1 MYKTNQLLLLCLFII
16 AMTSCKKDDLPN
28 EIEEPDFSIQST
40 TDFAVI
46 SQYENGWIK
55 EGRYPASGNPMKEFE
70 YYENGYIKTAKI
82 YSTLGAYHLSMEV
95 ARSINNKP
103 EWSKYYYSDGSLWI
117 ETIYE
122 NGLPSVKKVYDNK
135 RITTHEY
142 TDGMLTSSTFLSND
156 ESITTSNK
164 LNASASNRTVSVYVN
179 DNTYFEQ
186 TSTFEPKLGDGLY
199 SDFEIQVGNPFGEIE
214 GDYINLF
221 ESYATS
227 PSWERY
233 LEAAN
238 FVRPYILLDQTYI
251 SGNEFIRSFAIS
263 TELYQSIIEQYPFN
277 EQGILVGG
285 SRYIDGYS
293 NIQLPFDVRD
303 SLANVYENDSAN
315 YVLKYG
321 DEYIEKIG
329 YGKSMMLIGAIRNL
343 PTNALLADELRQIAD
358 KKLDAL
364 TSENSPALTAEEQ
377 AMLDK
382 VWFEVRFFSYVPEHR
397 SGVVINSYQD
407 YQQTVEAVDDAELSV
422 IQLEYKSC
430 EYL

>member
-1 MYKTNQLLLLCLFII
+1 
-16 AMTSCKKDDLPN
+16 MTSCKKDDLPN

-135 RITTHEY
+135 GITTHEY

-238 FVRPYILLDQTYI
+238 FVRPYILLDHTYI
-251 SGNEFIRSFAIS
+251 YGNEFIRSFAIS

-407 YQQTVEAVDDAELSV
+407 YQQTVEAVDDTELSV

>member
-1 MYKTNQLLLLCLFII
+1 MCKANQLLLLCLFII
-16 AMTSCKKDDLPN
+16 AITSCKKDDLQN
-28 EIEEPDFSIQST
+28 EIEKPDFSIQST

-70 YYENGYIKTAKI
+70 YHENGYIKSAKI

-95 ARSINNKP
+95 ARNIDNKP
-103 EWSKYYYSDGSLWI
+103 EWSKYYKSDGSLWI

-122 NGLPSVKKVYDNK
+122 NGRPDMKKVYGDK
-135 RITTHEY
+135 GVTTHQY
-142 TDGMLTSSTFLSND
+142 ADGILTSSTYTSQD

-186 TSTFEPKLGDGLY
+186 TSTSEPKLGNGLY
-199 SDFEIQVGNPFGEIE
+199 SDFEIQVGNPFGEVE
-214 GDYINLF
+214 GNYIRLLQ
-221 ESYATS
+221 SSSSS

-233 LEAAN
+233 LEAHN
-238 FVRPYILLDQTYI
+238 FVRPYILLDQAYI
-251 SGNEFIRSFAIS
+251 SDGEFIRSFALS

-277 EQGILVGG
+277 EQGVLVGG
-285 SRYIDGYS
+285 TRYIDGYT
-293 NIQLPFDVRD
+293 NISLPFDLRD

-321 DEYIEKIG
+321 DEYVEKIG
-329 YGKSMMLIGAIRNL
+329 YGKSTLLIGAIRNL
-343 PTNALLADELRQIAD
+343 PTDPLLADELKTIAD
-358 KKLDAL
+358 KKMDVLI
-364 TSENSPALTAEEQ
+364 SENSPALTEEEQ

-407 YQQTVEAVDDAELSV
+407 YQQAVEAVDDAELTV

>member
-1 MYKTNQLLLLCLFII
+1 
-16 AMTSCKKDDLPN
+16 
-28 EIEEPDFSIQST
+28 
-40 TDFAVI
+40 
-46 SQYENGWIK
+46 
-55 EGRYPASGNPMKEFE
+55 
-70 YYENGYIKTAKI
+70 
-82 YSTLGAYHLSMEV
+82 
-95 ARSINNKP
+95 
-103 EWSKYYYSDGSLWI
+103 
-117 ETIYE
+117 
-122 NGLPSVKKVYDNK
+122 
-135 RITTHEY
+135 
-142 TDGMLTSSTFLSND
+142 
-156 ESITTSNK
+156 
-164 LNASASNRTVSVYVN
+164 
-179 DNTYFEQ
+179 
-186 TSTFEPKLGDGLY
+186 
-199 SDFEIQVGNPFGEIE
+199 
-214 GDYINLF
+214 
-221 ESYATS
+221 
-227 PSWERY
+227 
-233 LEAAN
+233 
-238 FVRPYILLDQTYI
+238 
-251 SGNEFIRSFAIS
+251 
-263 TELYQSIIEQYPFN
+263 
-277 EQGILVGG
+277 
-285 SRYIDGYS
+285 
-293 NIQLPFDVRD
+293 VRD